1 MKKLFI
7 FLVILLILFSCKIK
21 KEADQ
26 TNQNNDEEYT
36 DSFSPP
42 DWENPLSRKAVQSGD
57 KDIGIFIKKDTA
69 DPKTRNIMLIT
80 EQFIENIKTN
90 NTASLEKILIPS
102 AYHSFILRYPDLS
115 FKENY
120 TLRIE
125 QPSDT
130 SSTLLWVQLKVV
142 FPDKTFVGKI
152 QIDTSGDK
160 FKISDFEDDIFKS
173 LKDYNEKLKK

>member
-1 MKKLFI
+1 
-7 FLVILLILFSCKIK
+7 
-21 KEADQ
+21 
-26 TNQNNDEEYT
+26 
-36 DSFSPP
+36 
-42 DWENPLSRKAVQSGD
+42 
-57 KDIGIFIKKDTA
+57 
-69 DPKTRNIMLIT
+69 MLIT

-125 QPSDT
+125 QPPDT
-130 SSTLLWVQLKVV
+130 TSTLLWVLFKVV